1 MNIRPFKGFAV
12 PTVLALSLLGGSLA
26 YGQGVSESS
35 ETSEEEVVLEKFE
48 VTGSRIARLD
58 AETPNPV
65 VSISAGS
72 IEAMG
77 FPTISDAVR
86 ALPFNNGQALT
97 PTDSGTSFTPGVSSF
112 NLRGLGNNAT
122 LVLINGRRAVP
133 YAAPGF
139 DGNQTVFDLNSI
151 AESAIE
157 SIDILKDGGSALYG
171 SDAVAGVVN
180 IRLKKNYVGSETMF
194 EVGDYFD
201 TGGML
206 KKASISVG
214 TVGAK
219 TSMFTNLMWMETD
232 SVFSRDLPWSE
243 NADNTELAADYGRY
257 EVNEGGLEAAGF
269 SSVEEYVQG
278 IGFSTPT
285 ADGWWDNRSTR
296 GYPGFVTIPG
306 DGSAASRRR
315 TFSAPTSNPTVDAAV
330 VGRNFYNYNETN
342 GLLPETERWSL
353 FHSLDHEI
361 SDNLRLFAELSFT
374 RSEAVVYSAA
384 APVDIE
390 SSKGLNSGDQL
401 TYPAFNPFNPW
412 NVDITNGRR
421 RLIELPNRISDVTSD
436 TPRFVVGLA
445 GDFEQ
450 VGGFFEEWNWEVA
463 GMYSENTVANISRNA
478 GVDYKLQEAFNGL
491 TRLGDGSL
499 TWDPSTPL
507 DQRVYFNWFGEN
519 EQAFADHIGVENPT
533 SDSIEYRMFDFR
545 LDGPLFDLP
554 GGQVGFAFG
563 GEHRDEDMDHTE
575 TDLNA
580 TGNILAGGEGT
591 SWTGSRDMTALYAE
605 ANLPLHEMVEV
616 QLAGRYESYSDDGFD
631 EKVRPK
637 AAIKFRPFDWVIFR
651 ASYAESFKAPDLSY
665 LNSAGLTTFSSNQ
678 VVDPV
683 TNSVI
688 DQIQVKASG
697 NPNLKPE
704 TTDTYYVG
712 VAFEPSGKLE
722 GLTFSV
728 DYFHFDQTNLLA
740 QLSDIYTYAEFLQ
753 EDFSGNP
760 LFAGKVSRDSQ
771 TNQVLFIR
779 DDYENISVAEY
790 KGVDFEVR
798 YNWDTNSLG
807 SFYAGAAVTWL
818 DSYTLDGDEQVGGYL
833 TAEWNGTANFGWN
846 YKDWGVNL
854 FGIYRGD
861 RTRSLSFGNI
871 YTADDQL
878 FLVYDVD
885 EQITLNLA
893 ATYSGWEKTKVTV
906 GINNVLNE
914 DPPLDGFDALG
925 TTPGVN
931 DALPAYWYVRLT
943 REF

>member
-65 VSISAGS
+65 VSISAGN

-97 PTDSGTSFTPGVSSF
+97 PTDSGVSFTPGVSSF

-122 LVLINGRRAVP
+122 LVLINDRRAVP

-151 AESAIE
+151 PEAAIE
-157 SIDILKDGGSALYG
+157 SVDILKDGGSALYG

-180 IRLKKNYVGSETMF
+180 IRLKKNFVGAEAMF
-194 EVGDYFD
+194 EVGDFFD

-206 KKASISVG
+206 KRGSVSFG

-219 TSMFTNLMWMETD
+219 TSMFTNLMWMEQD
-232 SVFSRDLPWSE
+232 AVFSRDLPWSE
-243 NADNTELAADYGRY
+243 NADNTEIANANSGSYSVTGLDTTPYATEAEYIAAL
-257 EVNEGGLEAAGF
+257 GLSNPTDDGF
-269 SSVEEYVQG
+269 
-278 IGFSTPT
+278 F
-285 ADGWWDNRSTR
+285 DNRSTR
-296 GYPGFVTIPG
+296 GFPGYLTVPG
-306 DGSAASRRR
+306 LGRQ
-315 TFSAPTSNPTVDAAV
+315 TFSSPTNNPTVDGAV
-330 VGRNFYNYNETN
+330 GGRNFYNYNETN
-342 GLLPETERWSL
+342 GLLPEIERWNL
-353 FHSLDHEI
+353 YNQFTHEI
-361 SDNLRLFAELSFT
+361 SDHLYAFGELSFS
-374 RSEAVVYSAA
+374 RSEALVYAAA

-390 SSKGLNSGDQL
+390 NSRGLNSGD
-401 TYPAFNPFNPW
+401 TMVYPAFNPFNPW
-412 NVDITNGRR
+412 NVDISNGRR

-436 TPRFVVGLA
+436 TPRFVVGLG

-450 VGGFFEEWNWEVA
+450 AGGLFEEWNWEVA
-463 GMYSENTVANISRNA
+463 GMYTANTVTATSLNA

-499 TWDPSTPL
+499 TWDPNTPL

-519 EQAFADHIGVENPT
+519 EQAFADFIGVENPT
-533 SDSIEYRMFDFR
+533 SDKIEYRMIDFR

-554 GGQVGFAFG
+554 GGQVGVAFG
-563 GEHRDEDMDHTE
+563 GEHRNEEMEHIE
-575 TDLNA
+575 SDLNA

-591 SWTGSRDMTALYAE
+591 SWDGSRDLTAFYAE
-605 ANLPLHEMVEV
+605 VNLPLHEMVEM

-637 AAIKFRPFDWVIFR
+637 VALKFRPFDWVIFR
-651 ASYAESFKAPDLSY
+651 GSYAESFKAPDLSY
-665 LNSAGLTTFSSNQ
+665 LNSTGLTTFDSSQ
-678 VVDPV
+678 SFDPV
-683 TNSVI
+683 TNQIV
-688 DQIQVKASG
+688 DQLQVKVAG
-697 NPNLKPE
+697 NPNLSPE
-704 TTDTYYVG
+704 VTDTYYFG
-712 VAFEPSGKLE
+712 VAFEPSGRLD
-722 GLTFSV
+722 GLTVSI
-728 DYFHFDQTNLLA
+728 DYFNFDQTNLLA
-740 QLSDIYTYAEFLQ
+740 QLSDIYTNAEFLAG
-753 EDFSGNP
+753 DAAGDP
-760 LFAGKVSRDSQ
+760 LFAGKVVRDSVS
-771 TNQVLFIR
+771 NEVLFIR
-779 DDYENISVAEY
+779 DDYENISEATY
-790 KGVDFEVR
+790 TGIDFEVR

-807 SFYAGAAVTWL
+807 SFYAGAAATWL
-818 DSYTLDGDEQVGGYL
+818 DSYEVDGDEFVGSYL
-833 TAEWNGTANFGWN
+833 TAEWNGTANFGWS
-846 YKDWGVNL
+846 YKDWNVNA
-854 FGIYRGD
+854 FGIYRGE
-861 RTRSLSFGNI
+861 RSRSLNFGGP
-871 YTADDQL
+871 YLGTGDTL
-878 FLVYDVD
+878 FLNYTVD
-885 EQITLNLA
+885 PQFTLNLS

-906 GINNVLNE
+906 GLNNALNE

-931 DALPAYWYVRLT
+931 DALPAYWYVRIT